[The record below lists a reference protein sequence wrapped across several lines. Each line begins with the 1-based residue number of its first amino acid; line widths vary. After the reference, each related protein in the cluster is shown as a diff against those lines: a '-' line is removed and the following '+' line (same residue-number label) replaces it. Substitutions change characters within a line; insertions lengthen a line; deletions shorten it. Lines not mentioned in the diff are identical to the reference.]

1 MLILHFSSSEILYG
15 CRSALLTSEC
25 AIYTKL
31 ICCNLWFPPFINWFQ
46 ISIVLK
52 ILEHVFFFL
61 VIAVV
66 IWRSSR
72 AATFL
77 ARLNY
82 FDLSHCAWCLVSRMK
97 MSHGCFSLNF
107 PILLLFYQLTLLLA
121 SPDLISRTGI
131 YGLNSTMLRWKMMC
145 PKFVM
150 QAISPELQ

>member
-1 MLILHFSSSEILYG
+1 
-15 CRSALLTSEC
+15 
-25 AIYTKL
+25 
-31 ICCNLWFPPFINWFQ
+31 
-46 ISIVLK
+46 
-52 ILEHVFFFL
+52 
-61 VIAVV
+61 V